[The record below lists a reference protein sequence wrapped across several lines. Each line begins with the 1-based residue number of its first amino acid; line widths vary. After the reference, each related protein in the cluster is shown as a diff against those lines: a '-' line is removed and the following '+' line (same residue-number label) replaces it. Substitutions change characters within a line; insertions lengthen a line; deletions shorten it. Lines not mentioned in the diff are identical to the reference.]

1 MDLNT
6 LNSIQSTWINV
17 KTTQVRGKVYPQS
30 KIFFRAHDHSRD
42 QSDESLI
49 LARHS
54 SMSFWYWYLLKVQK
68 TEDWYKPFTDR
79 EEAESLAS
87 ERLLQKKHLFYHIK
101 P

>member
-42 QSDESLI
+42 QSDESLS

-54 SMSFWYWYLLKVQK
+54 SMSFWYLHEVQK
-68 TEDWYKPFTDR
+68 TEDWYKQFTDR

-87 ERLLQKKHLFYHIK
+87 ERLLRKKNHLFYHIK